1 MNRAQA
7 RRSFRALGTTAV
19 IITDDPDRAVLAEA
33 AVRAR
38 LAAVDLACSRFRP
51 DSDLERVNGAAGQP
65 VAVSALFVDS
75 VELALDAA
83 RITDGAVVPT
93 VGLALKLLGYDRD
106 FASIEGTGPRVV
118 RIGRVPGWHE
128 VRVDRAASTVQVPTG
143 VCLDLGA
150 TAKAWAADL
159 AAGDAAA
166 AGGCGVLVSIG
177 GDIAVAGDA
186 PEGGWPVLVT
196 DSHAADPED
205 ETDGEKVLIWSGG
218 LATSSTTVRQWKR
231 NDQRHHHIVDPATG
245 SSVVSPWR
253 TVSVAASTC
262 ADANIASTAS
272 IVMGEQAVAWLAVHD
287 LPARLV
293 RHDGEIVRVGSW
305 PQEQP

>member
-1 MNRAQA
+1 VNRAPA
-7 RRSFRALGTTAV
+7 RISFRALGTTAV
-19 IITDDPDRAVLAEA
+19 VITDDPDRAPLAEA

-38 LAAVDLACSRFRP
+38 LAAVDVACSRFRP
-51 DSDLERVNGAAGQP
+51 DSELERLNAAAGQP
-65 VAVSALFVDS
+65 VNVSALLIDAI
-75 VELALDAA
+75 ELSLDAA
-83 RITDGAVVPT
+83 RLTDGVVVPT
-93 VGLALKLLGYDRD
+93 IGLALKVLGYDRD
-106 FASIEGTGPRVV
+106 FSSIEHEGPRVV
-118 RIGRVPGWHE
+118 RVGRVPGWQE
-128 VRVDRAASTVQVPTG
+128 VRVDRAASTVRMPSG

-159 AAGDAAA
+159 AALDAARA
-166 AGGCGVLVSIG
+166 SGSPVLVSLG

-186 PEGGWPVLVT
+186 PESGWPVLVT
-196 DSHAADPED
+196 DSHAADPEH
-205 ETDGEKVLIWSGG
+205 EADGEKVLIWSGG

-231 NDQRHHHIVDPATG
+231 NDERHHHIIDPATG
-245 SSVVSPWR
+245 ASVVSPWR

-272 IVMGEQAVAWLAVHD
+272 IVMGDRAITWLEAHD

-293 RHDGEIVRVGSW
+293 RHDGEVVRVGSW